1 MLQFHLSDRHHSR
14 YRVRRGSVVVQVV
27 SVEAVG
33 RTYGQFTA
41 LQDVSFSIESGEIVG
56 LLGPNGAGK
65 STTMKILTG
74 YLAPTTGR
82 VTVCGHS
89 VLDDPIAVRSNIGYL
104 PESAPVYQ
112 EMRVKNYLDFIA
124 RSRGLGQAE
133 RARAV
138 GATIEECGLSERTTQ
153 RISTLSKGYR
163 QRVGLAQAL
172 LHQPKFLILDEPTS
186 GLDPNQKRDMRA
198 IIRRIG
204 ATRTVL
210 LSTHILPEVE
220 LTCDRV
226 MIINRGRLVAD
237 GATKTILTGGTEYS
251 LTLGFGAGK
260 VDTTEGALRT
270 EIEKMDHVIS
280 VAAAAPVNEVVR
292 LTVRTSEDIRADLFG
307 WAVRQGHV
315 LVELATD
322 KRNLEDVFERL
333 TLGNEES
340 GEE

>member
-1 MLQFHLSDRHHSR
+1 
-14 YRVRRGSVVVQVV
+14 
-27 SVEAVG
+27 
-33 RTYGQFTA
+33 
-41 LQDVSFSIESGEIVG
+41 
-56 LLGPNGAGK
+56 
-65 STTMKILTG
+65 
-74 YLAPTTGR
+74 
-82 VTVCGHS
+82 
-89 VLDDPIAVRSNIGYL
+89 
-104 PESAPVYQ
+104 
-112 EMRVKNYLDFIA
+112 MRV
-124 RSRGLGQAE
+124 
-133 RARAV
+133 
-138 GATIEECGLSERTTQ
+138 
-153 RISTLSKGYR
+153 
-163 QRVGLAQAL
+163 
-172 LHQPKFLILDEPTS
+172 
-186 GLDPNQKRDMRA
+186 

-251 LTLGFGAGK
+251 LTLGFGVGK

-333 TLGNEES
+333 TVGNEES

>member
-1 MLQFHLSDRHHSR
+1 M
-14 YRVRRGSVVVQVV
+14 QVV
-27 SVEAVG
+27 SVEGVG

-41 LQDVSFSIESGEIVG
+41 LEDVSFSIESGEIVG

-82 VTVCGHS
+82 VTVCGHD
-89 VLDDPIAVRSNIGYL
+89 VLDDPIGVRANIGYL

-112 EMRVKNYLDFIA
+112 EMTVGKYLMFIA
-124 RSRGLGQAE
+124 RSRGLGAAE

-138 GATIEECGLSERTTQ
+138 DATIEECGLSERITQ

-186 GLDPNQKRDMRA
+186 GLDPNQKKDMRA
-198 IIRRIG
+198 IIRQIG

-226 MIINRGRLVAD
+226 MIINQGRLVAD
-237 GATKTILTGGTEYS
+237 GATRSVLEGGTEYS
-251 LTLGFGAGK
+251 LTVGFGESK
-260 VDTTEGALRT
+260 VETTEQALRA
-270 EIEKMDHVIS
+270 EIAGMEHVIH
-280 VAAAAPVNEVVR
+280 VAAAAPVNEKVR
-292 LTVRTSEDIRADLFG
+292 LTVRASQDLRASLFR
-307 WAVRQGHV
+307 WAVQQGHV
-315 LVELATD
+315 LVEIATD

-333 TLGNEES
+333 TS
-340 GEE
+340 GPSGRDDE

>member
-1 MLQFHLSDRHHSR
+1 
-14 YRVRRGSVVVQVV
+14 VQVV
-27 SVEAVG
+27 SVEGVG
-33 RTYGQFTA
+33 RTYGPFTA
-41 LQDVSFSIESGEIVG
+41 LNDVSFSIESGEIVG

-74 YLAPTTGR
+74 YLAPTSGQ
-82 VTVCGHS
+82 VTVCGCD
-89 VLDDPIAVRSNIGYL
+89 VLDDPIGVRANIGYL

-112 EMRVKNYLDFIA
+112 EMLVGKYLEFIA
-124 RSRGLGQAE
+124 RSRGLGAAE

-138 GATIEECGLSERTTQ
+138 DATIEECGLAERVTQ

-226 MIINRGRLVAD
+226 IIINKGRLVAD
-237 GATKTILTGGTEYS
+237 GATKSILTGGTEYS
-251 LTLGFGAGK
+251 LTLGFGTGK
-260 VDTTEGALRT
+260 VETTEEVLRAEIGA
-270 EIEKMDHVIS
+270 MPHVIG
-280 VAAAAPVNEVVR
+280 VASAAPVDEVVR
-292 LTVRTSEDIRADLFG
+292 LTVRASQDIRAELFG

-333 TLGNEES
+333 TS
-340 GEE
+340 GHGDA